1 MSQAFHVTHVVQV
14 INSCNKKFLWEKLEK
29 NQLVGLGV
37 SVTTGNKQIVEV
49 CLDLCV
55 RLSTW
60 DL

>member
-49 CLDLCV
+49 CLDLCFG
-55 RLSTW
+55 LSTW